1 MIEENDSYDVVV
13 TFLLF
18 MDKLVSQR
26 VCLSTI
32 MCICTVH
39 VIANE

>member
-13 TFLLF
+13 KLLLF

-32 MCICTVH
+32 MCICTV
-39 VIANE
+39 IANE